1 MKRFI
6 FLAVAA
12 GILGACAETDPK
24 TANQDKEWQD
34 RTYRTGSNIPSKH
47 TSSEDGVSSASKD
60 DVDRIRNGSSGATPT
75 LPMPTPGGA
84 H

>member
-1 MKRFI
+1 MKRLI

-12 GILGACAETDPK
+12 SILTACVDADTK
-24 TANQDKEWQD
+24 TADKDKDWVD

-47 TSSEDGVSSASKD
+47 TASQDGVTSATKD
-60 DVDRIRNGSSGATPT
+60 EMEQVQRGSSGAPPAMPA
-75 LPMPTPGGA
+75 PMPGSA

>member
-12 GILGACAETDPK
+12 GILSACVEADPK
-24 TANQDKEWQD
+24 TAAQDKEWQD

-47 TSSEDGVSSASKD
+47 TASQDGVTSVNKD
-60 DVDRIRNGSSGATPT
+60 DMDRIRNGSSGNTPSV
-75 LPMPTPGGA
+75 PMPGPGA
-84 H
+84 SH